1 MGYPNNKCMVLTI
14 YIHHMLVDELFD
26 FLNDRIDTPPAY
38 WFSESDA
45 PYSISGGYI
54 AIHLTYDQYA
64 KVRSVKTWADPF
76 ESND

>member
-38 WFSESDA
+38 WFSEADA

-54 AIHLTYDQYA
+54 IFAYL
-64 KVRSVKTWADPF
+64 
-76 ESND
+76 ENDLSFSFCVFLNSLIKL